1 MKIFLDTNVLASA
14 LASRGLCSDLF
25 EVVLQSHELVTS
37 EVVLNELERVLR
49 GKLGQSDA
57 IADGFIGLLRAQA
70 TVVSGEYPVPSL
82 PDPDDEPVVAS
93 AFAGDA
99 AVFVTGDKALVELG
113 SIEGL
118 PVVSPRRLWEMLAD
132 RE

>member
-1 MKIFLDTNVLASA
+1 M
-14 LASRGLCSDLF
+14 
-25 EVVLQSHELVTS
+25 
-37 EVVLNELERVLR
+37 NELERVLR
-49 GKLGQSDA
+49 EKLGQSDA

-118 PVVSPRRLWEMLAD
+118 PVVSLDDCGRCWRIGSEPGRLGFGRHPGAWERQPA
-132 RE
+132 

>member
-14 LASRGLCSDLF
+14 PTSRGLCADLF

-37 EVVLNELERVLR
+37 EVVLKELKRVLR
-49 GKLGQSDA
+49 EKLGQSDD
-57 IADGFIGLLRAQA
+57 IANDFTSLLRAQA
-70 TVVSGEYPVPSL
+70 AVVSEEYPAPSL

-99 AVFVTGDKALVELG
+99 AVFVTGDKALVELRN
-113 SIEGL
+113 IEGL
-118 PVVSPRRLWEMLAD
+118 PVVSPRRLWEMLAG

>member
-14 LASRGLCSDLF
+14 LTSRGLCADLF

-37 EVVLNELERVLR
+37 EVVLKELERVLR
-49 GKLGQSDA
+49 EKLGQSDD
-57 IADGFIGLLRAQA
+57 IANDFISLLRAQA
-70 TVVSGEYPVPSL
+70 AVASEEHPAPSL

-93 AFAGDA
+93 AFAGGA
-99 AVFVTGDKALVELG
+99 AVFVTGDKALVELRN
-113 SIEGL
+113 IEGL
-118 PVVSPRRLWEMLAD
+118 PVVSPRRLWEMLAG

>member
-1 MKIFLDTNVLASA
+1 MRIFLDTNVLASA
-14 LASRGLCSDLF
+14 LASRGLCADLF

-37 EVVLNELERVLR
+37 EVVLKELKRVLR
-49 GKLGQSDA
+49 EKLGQSDDVA
-57 IADGFIGLLRAQA
+57 NDFISLLRAQA
-70 TVVSGEYPVPSL
+70 AVVSEEHPAPSL

-93 AFAGDA
+93 AFAGGA
-99 AVFVTGDKALVELG
+99 AVFVTGDKALVELR